1 MEIMIKA
8 LGDYLGLVDG
18 ISGATVLGDGR
29 VALVVDPISLITKF
43 AGSKKLTAHP
53 GGGGKKSTR
62 KKIA

>member
-29 VALVVDPISLITKF
+29 VALVIDPVSLIVKF
-43 AGSKKLTAHP
+43 DTGKKINAQP
-53 GGGGKKSTR
+53 ASMGKKSSG